1 MTASAPATWIKH
13 PSAVFTANDLD
24 AAGGIVVRDDRI
36 VELVGAGKEPETPAV
51 DTFDAS
57 GKVLLPGLINGHH
70 HFYQTLTRAY
80 PPALNKP
87 LFAWLE
93 SLYPVWANLT
103 EESVAVSTRLALAEL
118 MLSGCT
124 TASDHHYLFSAALT
138 RAIDVQAE
146 TARELGMRVVLTR
159 GSMSL
164 SVDDGGL
171 PPRSV
176 TEPEATILAESER
189 LIRRYHDATPHAM
202 CQIALAPCSP
212 FSVTRELMRETAR
225 IARTHG
231 VKLHTHLGETHD
243 ETEFCIAKFGMRP
256 LDYLEDVDW
265 LAGDVWLAH
274 GIHFTR
280 EEIERLGTAG
290 TGICHCPS
298 SNMVLASG
306 ICPVNDLLSAG
317 ARVGLGVD
325 GSASN
330 DCSNLMQEVRQALLI
345 GRLRY
350 GAGAVTHDSV
360 LRLATRGGAGLLG
373 RPELGELRPGAA
385 ADVALFDLDELRFSG
400 HGDPLAAIVLCG
412 ASRVSDLMIAGVW
425 RVRGG
430 ELQDVDMDALMHEH
444 RRIAGSLTG
453 SGRKPPSARRSD

>member
-1 MTASAPATWIKH
+1 M
-13 PSAVFTANDLD
+13 
-24 AAGGIVVRDDRI
+24 
-36 VELVGAGKEPETPAV
+36 GKEPETPADLV
-51 DTFDAS
+51 FDAS
-57 GKVLLPGLINGHH
+57 GKVLLPGLVNGHH

-80 PPALNKP
+80 PSALNKP
-87 LFAWLE
+87 LFDWLKT
-93 SLYPVWANLT
+93 LYPVWASLT
-103 EESVAVSTRLALAEL
+103 EEAVAVSTRLALAEL

-124 TASDHHYLFSAALT
+124 TASDHHYLFSAALS

-146 TARELGMRVVLTR
+146 AAAALGVRVVLTR

-164 SVDDGGL
+164 SVEDGGL

-176 TEPEATILAESER
+176 TEPEHTILAESER
-189 LIRRYHDATPHAM
+189 LVGRYHDASPHTM

-212 FSVTRELMRETAR
+212 FSVTRELMRETAAL
-225 IARTHG
+225 ARAQG
-231 VKLHTHLGETHD
+231 VRLHTHLGETED
-243 ETEFCIAKFGMRP
+243 ENEFCLAKFGMRP
-256 LDYLEDVDW
+256 LDYLEDVGW

-274 GIHFTR
+274 GIHFTP
-280 EEIERLGTAG
+280 EEIERLGAAG
-290 TGICHCPS
+290 AGICHCPS

-306 ICPVNDLLSAG
+306 ICPVHDLLSAG

-360 LRLATRGGAGLLG
+360 LQLATRGSADLLG

-385 ADVALFDLDELRFSG
+385 ADLALFDLDEVRFSG
-400 HGDPLAAIVLCG
+400 HGDPLAALVLCG
-412 ASRVSDLMIAGVW
+412 ASRVSDLMIAGSW

-444 RRIAGSLTG
+444 RRIAWSLA
-453 SGRKPPSARRSD
+453 SA

>member
-1 MTASAPATWIKH
+1 MMAATPATWIKR
-13 PSAVFTANDLD
+13 PSAIFTANDLD

-36 VELVGAGKEPETPAV
+36 VELVGMGEEPLTPV
-51 DTFDAS
+51 GDVFDAS
-57 GKVLLPGLINGHH
+57 DRVLLPGLINGHH

-87 LFAWLE
+87 LFGWLK

-103 EESVAVSTRLALAEL
+103 EEAIAVSTRLALAEL

-124 TASDHHYLFSAALT
+124 TASDHHYLFSSALT

-146 TARELGMRVVLTR
+146 AAAELGVRVVLTR

-164 SVDDGGL
+164 SVEDGGL

-176 TEPEATILAESER
+176 TESEDTILAESER
-189 LIRRYHDATPHAM
+189 LIRRYHDRAPHAM
-202 CQIALAPCSP
+202 RQIALAPCSP

-225 IARTHG
+225 LARTHG
-231 VKLHTHLGETHD
+231 VRLHTHLGETRD
-243 ETEFCIAKFGMRP
+243 ENDFCVEKFGTRP

-265 LAGDVWLAH
+265 LANDVWLAH
-274 GIHFTR
+274 GIHFTQA
-280 EEIERLGTAG
+280 EIERLGAAG
-290 TGICHCPS
+290 AGVCHCPS
-298 SNMVLASG
+298 SNMVLGSG
-306 ICPVNDLLSAG
+306 ICPVNDLLAAG
-317 ARVGLGVD
+317 VSVGLGVD

-330 DCSNLMQEVRQALLI
+330 DASNLMQEVRQALLI

-350 GAGAVTHDSV
+350 GADAVSHQSV
-360 LRLATRGGAGLLG
+360 LQLATRGSADLLG

-385 ADVALFDLDELRFSG
+385 ADIALFDLDEPRFSG
-400 HGDPLAAIVLCG
+400 HGDPLAALILCG

-430 ELQDVDMDALMHEH
+430 ELQDMDVDALMHEH
-444 RRIAGSLTG
+444 RRIAGSF
-453 SGRKPPSARRSD
+453 ARA

>member
-1 MTASAPATWIKH
+1 
-13 PSAVFTANDLD
+13 
-24 AAGGIVVRDDRI
+24 
-36 VELVGAGKEPETPAV
+36 
-51 DTFDAS
+51 
-57 GKVLLPGLINGHH
+57 
-70 HFYQTLTRAY
+70 
-80 PPALNKP
+80 
-87 LFAWLE
+87 
-93 SLYPVWANLT
+93 
-103 EESVAVSTRLALAEL
+103 

-124 TASDHHYLFSAALT
+124 TASDHHYLFSPALG

-146 TARELGMRVVLTR
+146 AAAALGVRVVLTR

-164 SVDDGGL
+164 SVEDGGL

-176 TEPEATILAESER
+176 TESEPVILAESER
-189 LIRRYHDATPHAM
+189 LIGRYHDAAPHAM

-212 FSVTRELMRETAR
+212 FSVTRELMRDTAAL
-225 IARTHG
+225 ARTHG
-231 VKLHTHLGETHD
+231 VRLHTHLGETED
-243 ETEFCIAKFGMRP
+243 ENEFCLAKFGMRP
-256 LDYLEDVDW
+256 LDYLEDVGW

-274 GIHFTR
+274 GIHFTPA
-280 EEIERLGTAG
+280 EIERLGAAG

-306 ICPVNDLLSAG
+306 ICPVHDLLSAG

-360 LRLATRGGAGLLG
+360 LRLATRGSADLLG

-385 ADVALFDLDELRFSG
+385 ADIALFDLDEVRFSG
-400 HGDPLAAIVLCG
+400 HGDPLAALVLCG
-412 ASRVSDLMIAGVW
+412 ASRVSDLMVAGVW

-430 ELQDVDMDALMHEH
+430 EVQGVDMDALMHEH
-444 RRIAGSLTG
+444 RRIAGALAG
-453 SGRKPPSARRSD
+453 A

>member
-1 MTASAPATWIKH
+1 MTTREPITWIRQ

-24 AAGGIVVRDDRI
+24 AAGGIVVRGDRI
-36 VELVGAGKEPETPAV
+36 VELVGRGAEPDTPP
-51 DTFDAS
+51 DNMFDAS
-57 GKVLLPGLINGHH
+57 GKVLLPGLVNGHH
-70 HFYQTLTRAY
+70 HFYQTLTRAC

-87 LFAWLE
+87 LFAWLKA
-93 SLYPVWANLT
+93 LYPVWANLT
-103 EESVAVSTRLALAEL
+103 EEAVAVSTRLALAEL

-124 TASDHHYLFSAALT
+124 TASDHHYLFSATLA

-146 TARELGMRVVLTR
+146 AAHELGVRVVLTR

-164 SVDDGGL
+164 SADDGGL

-176 TEPEATILAESER
+176 TERESTILAESER
-189 LIRRYHDATPHAM
+189 LIRRYHDAAPHAM

-225 IARTHG
+225 MARAHG
-231 VKLHTHLGETHD
+231 VRLHTHLGETRD
-243 ETEFCIAKFGMRP
+243 ESDFCEAKFGMRP

-265 LAGDVWLAH
+265 LADDVWLAH
-274 GIHFTR
+274 GIHFTQA
-280 EEIERLGTAG
+280 EIARLGAAG

-306 ICPVNDLLSAG
+306 ICPVHELLSAG

-330 DCSNLMQEVRQALLI
+330 DSSNLMQEVRQALLI

-350 GAGAVTHDSV
+350 GAGPVTHQSV
-360 LRLATRGGAGLLG
+360 LRLATRGSADLLG

-385 ADVALFDLDELRFSG
+385 ADIALFGLDELRFSG
-400 HGDPLAAIVLCG
+400 HGDPLAALVLCG

-425 RVRGG
+425 RVRRG
-430 ELQDVDMDALMHEH
+430 ELLDVDLDALVLAH
-444 RRIAGSLTG
+444 RRIAEALV
-453 SGRKPPSARRSD
+453 AA

>member
-1 MTASAPATWIKH
+1 MTTREPSTWIKQ
-13 PSAVFTANDLD
+13 PAAVFTANELD
-24 AAGGIVVRDDRI
+24 AGGGVVVRGDRI
-36 VELVGAGKEPETPAV
+36 VELVGRGTEPDTPP
-51 DTFDAS
+51 DNMFDAS
-57 GKVLLPGLINGHH
+57 GKVLLPGLVNGHH
-70 HFYQTLTRAY
+70 HFYQTLTRAC

-87 LFAWLE
+87 LFAWLKA
-93 SLYPVWANLT
+93 LYPVWANLT
-103 EESVAVSTRLALAEL
+103 EEAVAVSTRLALAEL

-124 TASDHHYLFSAALT
+124 TASDHHYVFSATLA

-146 TARELGMRVVLTR
+146 AARELGVRVVLTR

-164 SVDDGGL
+164 SADDGGL

-176 TEPEATILAESER
+176 TEPEPTILAESER
-189 LIRRYHDATPHAM
+189 LIRHYHDAAPLAM

-225 IARTHG
+225 IARAHG
-231 VKLHTHLGETHD
+231 VRLHTHLGETRD
-243 ETEFCIAKFGMRP
+243 ESDFCEAKFGMRP

-265 LAGDVWLAH
+265 LADDVWLAH
-274 GIHFTR
+274 GIHFTQA
-280 EEIERLGTAG
+280 EIARLGAAG

-306 ICPVNDLLSAG
+306 ICPVHELLSAG

-330 DCSNLMQEVRQALLI
+330 DSSNLMQEVRQALLV

-350 GAGAVTHDSV
+350 GAEPVTHQSV
-360 LRLATRGGAGLLG
+360 LRLATRGGADLLG
-373 RPELGELRPGAA
+373 RPELGELRPGTA
-385 ADVALFDLDELRFSG
+385 ADLALFGLDELRFSG
-400 HGDPLAAIVLCG
+400 HGDPLAALVLCG

-430 ELQDVDMDALMHEH
+430 ELLDVDLDALALAH
-444 RRIAGSLTG
+444 RRIAEGLVT
-453 SGRKPPSARRSD
+453 A

>member
-1 MTASAPATWIKH
+1 MNSTQPSTTWIRQ
-13 PSAVFTANDLD
+13 PTAAFTANDLD
-24 AAGGIVVRDDRI
+24 AGAGVVVRDGRI
-36 VELVGAGKEPETPAV
+36 VELVGMGKEPATPADRV
-51 DTFDAS
+51 FDAS
-57 GKVLLPGLINGHH
+57 GKVLLPGLVNGHH

-80 PPALNKP
+80 PSALNKP
-87 LFAWLE
+87 LFCWLKA
-93 SLYPVWANLT
+93 LYPVWANLT
-103 EESVAVSTRLALAEL
+103 EEAVAVSTRLALAEL

-124 TASDHHYLFSAALT
+124 TASDHHYLFSPALT

-146 TARELGMRVVLTR
+146 VAEALGVRVVLTR

-171 PPRSV
+171 PPRTV
-176 TEPEATILAESER
+176 TEAEPVILAESER
-189 LIRRYHDATPHAM
+189 LIRRYHDAAPHAM

-212 FSVTRELMRETAR
+212 FSVTRELMRETAEL
-225 IARTHG
+225 ARVHG
-231 VKLHTHLGETHD
+231 VRLHTHLAETRD
-243 ETEFCIAKFGMRP
+243 ENDFCVAKFGMRP
-256 LDYLEDVDW
+256 LDYLEDAHW
-265 LAGDVWLAH
+265 LADDVWLAH
-274 GIHFTR
+274 GIHFTQG
-280 EEIERLGTAG
+280 EIERLGAAG
-290 TGICHCPS
+290 VGVCHCPS

-330 DCSNLMQEVRQALLI
+330 DSSNLMQEVRQALLI

-350 GAGAVTHDSV
+350 GAEPFTHQSV
-360 LRLATRGGAGLLG
+360 LRLGTRGGADLLG

-400 HGDPLAAIVLCG
+400 HGDPLAALVLCG
-412 ASRVSDLMIAGVW
+412 ASRVSDLMVAGVW

-430 ELQDVDMDALMHEH
+430 ELQGADMDALMHEH
-444 RRIAGSLTG
+444 RRIAGSLIG
-453 SGRKPPSARRSD
+453 EQAHAALSP

>member
-1 MTASAPATWIKH
+1 MTTREPTTWIRQ

-24 AAGGIVVRDDRI
+24 AAGGIVVRDGRI
-36 VELVGAGKEPETPAV
+36 VELVGMGREPETPAAN
-51 DTFDAS
+51 TFDAS
-57 GKVLLPGLINGHH
+57 GMVLLPGLINGHH
-70 HFYQTLTRAY
+70 HFYQTLTRAC

-87 LFAWLE
+87 LFAWLKA
-93 SLYPVWANLT
+93 LYPIWANLT
-103 EESVAVSTRLALAEL
+103 EEAVAVSTRLALAEL

-146 TARELGMRVVLTR
+146 AAEELGMRVVLTR

-164 SVDDGGL
+164 SVEDGGL

-176 TEPEATILAESER
+176 TEPEDAILAESER
-189 LIRRYHDATPHAM
+189 LIRRYHAPAPHAM

-212 FSVTRELMRETAR
+212 FSVTPELMRETAR

-231 VKLHTHLGETHD
+231 VRLHTHLGETRD
-243 ETEFCIAKFGMRP
+243 ENDFCVAKFGMRP

-265 LAGDVWLAH
+265 LADDVWLAH
-274 GIHFTR
+274 GIHFTPG
-280 EEIERLGTAG
+280 EIGRLGAAG
-290 TGICHCPS
+290 IGICHCPS

-306 ICPVNDLLSAG
+306 ICPVHDLLSAG

-330 DCSNLMQEVRQALLI
+330 DSSNLMQEVRQALLI

-350 GAGAVTHDSV
+350 GAEPVTHQSV
-360 LRLATRGGAGLLG
+360 LRLGTRGGAELLG

-400 HGDPLAAIVLCG
+400 HGDPLAALVLCG

-430 ELQDVDMDALMHEH
+430 ELQGVDLNALGHEH
-444 RRIAGSLTG
+444 RRIAASLCG
-453 SGRKPPSARRSD
+453 A

>member
-1 MTASAPATWIKH
+1 MSSTKPPATWIKH
-13 PSAVFTANDLD
+13 PAAVFTANDLD

-36 VELVGAGKEPETPAV
+36 VELVGTGKEPETRAA

-87 LFAWLE
+87 LFAWLKT
-93 SLYPVWANLT
+93 LYPVWANLT
-103 EESVAVSTRLALAEL
+103 EEAVAVSTRLALAEL

-124 TASDHHYLFSAALT
+124 TASDHHYLFSPVLA

-146 TARELGMRVVLTR
+146 AARELGVRVVLTR

-164 SVDDGGL
+164 SADDGGL

-176 TEPEATILAESER
+176 TEAEHTILAESER
-189 LIRRYHDATPHAM
+189 LIRRHHDAAPHAM

-212 FSVTRELMRETAR
+212 FSVTRELMRDTAAL
-225 IARTHG
+225 ARTHG
-231 VKLHTHLGETHD
+231 VRLHTHLGETED
-243 ETEFCIAKFGMRP
+243 ENEFCLAKFGMRP
-256 LDYLEDVDW
+256 LDYLEDVGW

-274 GIHFTR
+274 GIHFTQA
-280 EEIERLGTAG
+280 EIERLGAAG
-290 TGICHCPS
+290 AGVCHCPS

-330 DCSNLMQEVRQALLI
+330 DCSNLMQEVRQALLV

-385 ADVALFDLDELRFSG
+385 ADLALFDLDELRFSG
-400 HGDPLAAIVLCG
+400 HGDPLAALVLCG
-412 ASRVSDLMIAGVW
+412 ASRVSDLMIGGAW

-430 ELQDVDMDALMHEH
+430 ELPDVDMDALMHEH
-444 RRIAGSLTG
+444 RRLARSLTG
-453 SGRKPPSARRSD
+453 EQVFFPALAR

>member
-1 MTASAPATWIKH
+1 MDSTHRPVTWIKR
-13 PSAVFTANDLD
+13 PSAVYTANDLD
-24 AAGGIVVRDDRI
+24 AAGGVVVRDDRI
-36 VELVGAGKEPETPAV
+36 VELVGTGKEPVTPV
-51 DTFDAS
+51 ENVFDAS
-57 GKVLLPGLINGHH
+57 GLVLLPGLINGHH
-70 HFYQTLTRAY
+70 HFYQTLTRAC

-87 LFAWLE
+87 LFAWLKA
-93 SLYPVWANLT
+93 LYPVWANLT
-103 EESVAVSTRLALAEL
+103 EEAVAVSTRLALAEL

-124 TASDHHYLFSAALT
+124 TASDHHYLFSAALP
-138 RAIDVQAE
+138 RAIDVQVEAAAE
-146 TARELGMRVVLTR
+146 MGTRVVLTR

-164 SVDDGGL
+164 SADDGGL

-176 TEPEATILAESER
+176 TERESTILAESER
-189 LIRRYHDATPHAM
+189 LIRRYHDAAPHAM

-225 IARTHG
+225 MARAHG
-231 VKLHTHLGETHD
+231 VRLHTHLGETRD
-243 ETEFCIAKFGMRP
+243 ESEFCVAKFGMRP

-265 LAGDVWLAH
+265 LSGDVWLAH
-274 GIHFTR
+274 GIHFTQS
-280 EEIERLGTAG
+280 EIERLGAAG

-306 ICPVNDLLSAG
+306 ICPVDDLLSAG

-350 GAGAVTHDSV
+350 GAEPVTHQSV
-360 LRLATRGGAGLLG
+360 LRLATRGSADLLG
-373 RPELGELRPGAA
+373 RSELGELRPGAA
-385 ADVALFDLDELRFSG
+385 ADVALFDLDALRFSG
-400 HGDPLAAIVLCG
+400 HGDPLAALVLCG

-425 RVRGG
+425 RVRRG
-430 ELQDVDMDALMHEH
+430 ELLNVDLEALTREH
-444 RRIAGSLTG
+444 RRIAREL
-453 SGRKPPSARRSD
+453 ADA

>member
-1 MTASAPATWIKH
+1 MTTREPTTWIRQ

-24 AAGGIVVRDDRI
+24 AAGGIVVRGDRI
-36 VELVGAGKEPETPAV
+36 VELVGMGKEPDTPAF

-70 HFYQTLTRAY
+70 HFYQTLTRAC

-87 LFAWLE
+87 LFDWLKA
-93 SLYPVWANLT
+93 LYPIWANLT
-103 EESVAVSTRLALAEL
+103 EEAVAVSTRLALSEL

-146 TARELGMRVVLTR
+146 AARELGVRVVLTR

-164 SVDDGGL
+164 SADGGGL

-176 TEPEATILAESER
+176 TESESTILAESER
-189 LIRRYHDATPHAM
+189 LIRRYHDAAPHAM

-225 IARTHG
+225 IARTHA
-231 VKLHTHLGETHD
+231 VRLHTHLGETRD
-243 ETEFCIAKFGMRP
+243 ETEFCVAKFGMRP

-274 GIHFTR
+274 GIHFTQA
-280 EEIERLGTAG
+280 EVERLGAAG
-290 TGICHCPS
+290 AGVCHCPS

-306 ICPVNDLLSAG
+306 ICPVHDLLAAG

-330 DCSNLMQEVRQALLI
+330 DSSNLMQEVRQALLI

-350 GAGAVTHDSV
+350 GAEPVTHQSV
-360 LRLATRGGAGLLG
+360 LRLATRGGADLLG

-385 ADVALFDLDELRFSG
+385 ADIALFDLDELRFSG
-400 HGDPLAAIVLCG
+400 HGNPLAALVLCG
-412 ASRVSDLMIAGVW
+412 ASRVSDLMIAGAW

-430 ELQDVDMDALMHEH
+430 VLQDVDLDALVHEH
-444 RRIAGSLTG
+444 GRIAASLLG
-453 SGRKPPSARRSD
+453 A

>member
-1 MTASAPATWIKH
+1 MNSRPRPVTWIKR
-13 PSAVFTANDLD
+13 PSAVYTANELD

-36 VELVGAGKEPETPAV
+36 VELVGTGKEPLTPV
-51 DTFDAS
+51 ESLFDAS
-57 GKVLLPGLINGHH
+57 GLVLLPGLINGHH
-70 HFYQTLTRAY
+70 HFYQTLTRAC

-87 LFAWLE
+87 LFGWLKT
-93 SLYPVWANLT
+93 LYPIWANLT
-103 EESVAVSTRLALAEL
+103 EEAIAVSTRLALAEL

-124 TASDHHYLFSAALT
+124 TASDHHYLFSAALP

-146 TARELGMRVVLTR
+146 AAAELGVRVVLTR

-164 SVDDGGL
+164 SVEDGGL

-176 TEPEATILAESER
+176 TEPEDTILVESER
-189 LIRRYHDATPHAM
+189 LIRRYHDGASHAM

-212 FSVTRELMRETAR
+212 FSVTSELMRATAQL
-225 IARTHG
+225 ARAHG
-231 VKLHTHLGETHD
+231 VRLHTHLAETRD
-243 ETEFCIAKFGMRP
+243 ENEFCLAKFGMRP
-256 LDYLEDVDW
+256 LDYLENVDW
-265 LAGDVWLAH
+265 LADDVWLAH
-274 GIHFTR
+274 GIHFTQS
-280 EEIERLGTAG
+280 EIERLGAAG

-350 GAGAVTHDSV
+350 DADSVTHQCV
-360 LRLATRGGAGLLG
+360 LRLATRGSADLLG

-385 ADVALFDLDELRFSG
+385 ADIALFDLDELRFSG
-400 HGDPLAAIVLCG
+400 HGDPLAALVLCG

-425 RVRGG
+425 RVRRG
-430 ELQDVDMDALMHEH
+430 ELLGIDLEALMHKH
-444 RRIAGSLTG
+444 RRIAGSLVG
-453 SGRKPPSARRSD
+453 NIR

>member
-1 MTASAPATWIKH
+1 MSATKPPATWIKH
-13 PSAVFTANDLD
+13 PAAVFTANDLD
-24 AAGGIVVRDDRI
+24 AAGGIVVRGRRI
-36 VELVGAGKEPETPAV
+36 MELVGMGKEPETPA
-51 DTFDAS
+51 DNTFDAS

-70 HFYQTLTRAY
+70 HFYQTLTRAF

-87 LFAWLE
+87 LFAWLKT
-93 SLYPVWANLT
+93 LYPVWANLT
-103 EESVAVSTRLALAEL
+103 EEAVAVSTRLALAEL

-124 TASDHHYLFSAALT
+124 TASDHHYLFSPALT

-146 TARELGMRVVLTR
+146 AARELGVRVVLTR

-164 SVDDGGL
+164 SVEDGGL

-176 TEPEATILAESER
+176 TEPESTILAESER
-189 LIRRYHDATPHAM
+189 LIRRYHDAAPHAM

-212 FSVTRELMRETAR
+212 FSVTRELMRDTAEL
-225 IARTHG
+225 ARTHG
-231 VKLHTHLGETHD
+231 VRLHTHLGETED
-243 ETEFCIAKFGMRP
+243 ENEFCLAKFGMRP
-256 LDYLEDVDW
+256 LDYLEDVGW
-265 LAGDVWLAH
+265 LADDVWLAH
-274 GIHFTR
+274 GIHFSSA
-280 EEIERLGTAG
+280 EIDRLGAAG

-350 GAGAVTHDSV
+350 GAGAVTHQSV
-360 LRLATRGGAGLLG
+360 LRLATRGGGDLLG

-385 ADVALFDLDELRFSG
+385 ADIALFDLDELRFSG
-400 HGDPLAAIVLCG
+400 HGDPLAALVLCG
-412 ASRVSDLMIAGVW
+412 ASRVTDLMIAGVW
-425 RVRGG
+425 RVRRG
-430 ELQDVDMDALMHEH
+430 ELCDVDLDALVHEH
-444 RRIAGSLTG
+444 RRIAGSLIG
-453 SGRKPPSARRSD
+453 A

>member
-1 MTASAPATWIKH
+1 MSPTQPPATWIRR
-13 PSAVFTANDLD
+13 PTAVFTANELD
-24 AAGGIVVRDDRI
+24 AAGGVVVRDDRI
-36 VELVGAGKEPETPAV
+36 VELVESGGEPETPADQV
-51 DTFDAS
+51 FDAS

-70 HFYQTLTRAY
+70 HFYQTLTRAC

-87 LFAWLE
+87 LFDWLKA
-93 SLYPVWANLT
+93 LYPVWSNLT
-103 EESVAVSTRLALAEL
+103 EEAIAISTRLALAEL

-124 TASDHHYLFSAALT
+124 TASDHHYLFSTALT
-138 RAIDVQAE
+138 RAIDVQVE

-164 SVDDGGL
+164 SVEDGGL

-176 TEPEATILAESER
+176 TEPETTILDESER
-189 LIRRYHDATPHAM
+189 LIRSYHDAAPHAM

-225 IARTHG
+225 LARVHG
-231 VKLHTHLGETHD
+231 VRLHTHLGETRD
-243 ETEFCIAKFGMRP
+243 ENDFCTATFGMRP

-265 LAGDVWLAH
+265 LADDVWLAH
-274 GIHFTR
+274 GIHFTPA
-280 EEIERLGTAG
+280 EIARLGAAG
-290 TGICHCPS
+290 TGVCHCPS

-306 ICPVNDLLSAG
+306 ICPVNDLLATG

-330 DCSNLMQEVRQALLI
+330 DCSNLMQEVRQALMI

-350 GAGAVTHDSV
+350 GAESVTHHSV
-360 LRLATRGGAGLLG
+360 LRLGTRGSADLLG

-385 ADVALFDLDELRFSG
+385 ADIALFDLDEIRFSG
-400 HGDPLAAIVLCG
+400 HGDPLAALVLCG
-412 ASRVSDLMIAGVW
+412 ASRVSELMIAGEW
-425 RVRGG
+425 RVRRG
-430 ELQDVDMDALMHEH
+430 ELQGVDLGTLAREH
-444 RRIAGSLTG
+444 RRIAGMLAG
-453 SGRKPPSARRSD
+453 A